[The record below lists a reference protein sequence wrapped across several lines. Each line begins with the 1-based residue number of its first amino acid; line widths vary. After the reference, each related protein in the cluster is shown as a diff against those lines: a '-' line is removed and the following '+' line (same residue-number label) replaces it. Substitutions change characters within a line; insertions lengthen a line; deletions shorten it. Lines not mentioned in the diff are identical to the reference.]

1 MEIWEAIV
9 LGITQGLTE
18 FLPVSSSGHLVLV
31 RNMMDLAEVPLF
43 FDVMLHLG
51 TLVAVVVVLFKEIIG
66 LFAHPVK
73 NRLLVLIFASIPA
86 GIVGLLFN
94 DAIEGAYSGALLG
107 ICFMIT
113 AGILVL
119 SEFLSARAVKKRGID
134 IKSGMVMGLM
144 QTAALFPG
152 ISRSGSTIAGGL
164 FLGTDRSKAA
174 SFAFLMSIPMI
185 LGSVLVEGME
195 VMETGMGDVSTAA
208 LIAGTAAAAVS
219 GFFAV
224 KWMLNLIKKRKLFGF
239 AIYVA
244 AVGIFVLIDQSATHL
259 IF

>member
-18 FLPVSSSGHLVLV
+18 FLPVSSSGHLLLV

-51 TLVAVVVVLFKEIIG
+51 TLIAVVVVLFKEIIG

-73 NRLLVLIFASIPA
+73 NRLLVLIIASVPA
-86 GIVGLLFN
+86 GLVGLFCN
-94 DAIEGAYSGALLG
+94 DLVEGAYSGAALG
-107 ICFMIT
+107 ICFLIT

-119 SEFLSARAVKKRGID
+119 SEYLSSRHAKKRGINL
-134 IKSGMVMGLM
+134 KSGLAMGLM

-164 FLGTDRSKAA
+164 FVGTDRSKAA

-185 LGSVLVEGME
+185 LGSVIVEGKDVME
-195 VMETGMGDVSTAA
+195 VGMGDVSTAA

-224 KWMLNLIKKRKLFGF
+224 KWMLNLIRKRRLFGF

-244 AVGIFVLIDQSATHL
+244 AVGIFVLIDQSASHL